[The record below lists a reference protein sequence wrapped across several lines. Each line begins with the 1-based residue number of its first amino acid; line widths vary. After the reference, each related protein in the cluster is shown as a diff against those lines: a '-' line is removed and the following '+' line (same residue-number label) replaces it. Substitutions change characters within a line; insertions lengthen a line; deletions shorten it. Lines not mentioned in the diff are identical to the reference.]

1 MQASADA
8 RAYCFSVAWI
18 FWMVLNTRVGRF
30 VGDAQCKAAWALA
43 YSVGRALWCRNVSSG
58 AYGPRSSAWKSSDEG
73 KLERGQPIEIAQSR
87 KLPGSPIRLKGTCVY
102 RPSRLSSLSPLNR
115 DSERRRAKALF
126 KSHGPITITL
136 PLPQQRKGPFP
147 PS

>member
-1 MQASADA
+1 M
-8 RAYCFSVAWI
+8 
-18 FWMVLNTRVGRF
+18 LNAKRLGRWR
-30 VGDAQCKAAWALA
+30 AAWALA

-115 DSERRRAKALF
+115 DSCSNERRRF
-126 KSHGPITITL
+126 YRSHGPITITL